1 MRPLLSVTEVARA
14 LSCSRGHVYNLI
26 ASGELRVVDIGIEG
40 RSKSRV
46 YPEDLAT
53 HVERKTRLAGRR

>member
-1 MRPLLSVTEVARA
+1 VKVLSITEAAHV

-26 ASGELRVVDIGIEG
+26 AAGELRVVDIGIDG

-46 YPEDLAT
+46 YPEDLDAYI
-53 HVERKTRLAGRR
+53 ERHTRSVAS

>member
-1 MRPLLSVTEVARA
+1 MKVLSITEAAKV

-26 ASGELRVVDIGIEG
+26 AAGELRVVDIGIDG

-46 YPEDLAT
+46 YPEDLDAYLK
-53 HVERKTRLAGRR
+53 RKTRVAS